1 VRRVSAITL
10 NGDRTGTGEDRA
22 IIWPRRAAPPAEVG
36 DSVPTTDPEA
46 ADAPPPVIPPVPA
59 PTLANLVDRN
69 RLTRR
74 LAPVRRWARWRERER
89 LLAAHP
95 GLRAAVTDGRLSLRR
110 INGRL
115 RVLRMEPGQTY
126 DEAVRAN
133 LDLVTALCARGGVK
147 SFVVPG
153 ADGARARVGVPDA
166 DWDRFV
172 AALEP
177 ATEDDALYV
186 GLLARRANGRL
197 CRWPFLGDEPA
208 VAAAARSQ
216 RILEVF
222 TITAASDQERAFDR
236 PYACTVERWDADE
249 VGGLL
254 APSRNPR
261 SSYVSGPHAEP
272 ASAQVEG
279 RTVRTLRAFDRR
291 GIFDVDQPVDAVYL
305 WVDGADPS
313 WLAAKNAALAAAG
326 MEVPPPGAADERF
339 RDNGELRYSFRSVER
354 FAPWIRRIYLVTDGQ
369 VPDWLDADHPRV
381 RLVDH
386 RELFAGTGTLPTFNS
401 HALGARLHHIE
412 GLSEHY
418 LYMNDDVF
426 FGRPVQPRLFFEAN
440 GVTRFFLSRSTLP
453 FTPPEQAL
461 SHDQA
466 RRNVADLLE
475 RDFGRSPSRVFFHTP
490 VPQSRRLL
498 DELEERYPEVFRTDW
513 NSQFRSRDD
522 FEVNSWLHHYYG
534 YLTQRSAV
542 GSIRYR
548 YFDVSKEAAWRQ
560 MHQLLAR
567 RDFDTFCVNDSAE
580 ATPEQHVRLGTWLP
594 RYFPG
599 GSSFECT
606 VDPALSG

>member
-1 VRRVSAITL
+1 
-10 NGDRTGTGEDRA
+10 
-22 IIWPRRAAPPAEVG
+22 
-36 DSVPTTDPEA
+36 
-46 ADAPPPVIPPVPA
+46 
-59 PTLANLVDRN
+59 
-69 RLTRR
+69 
-74 LAPVRRWARWRERER
+74 
-89 LLAAHP
+89 
-95 GLRAAVTDGRLSLRR
+95 
-110 INGRL
+110 
-115 RVLRMEPGQTY
+115 
-126 DEAVRAN
+126 VRAN
-133 LDLVTALCARGGVK
+133 LDLVTALCARAGVP

-153 ADGARARVGVPDA
+153 ADGTRARVGVRDA
-166 DWDRFV
+166 DWGPFV
-172 AALEP
+172 DALEP
-177 ATEDDALYV
+177 AAEADGLYA

-197 CRWPFLGDEPA
+197 CRWPFLADEPG
-208 VAAAARSQ
+208 VARAARTQ

-222 TITAASDQERAFDR
+222 TITAASDEARAFDR
-236 PYACTVERWDADE
+236 PYACTVERWEADE

-261 SSYVSGPHAEP
+261 STYVSGAYAEP
-272 ASAQVEG
+272 TPARVEG
-279 RTVRTLRAFDRR
+279 RTVTTLRAFDRR
-291 GIFDVDQPVDAVYL
+291 AMFDVDQPVDAVYL
-305 WVDGADPS
+305 WVDGADPR
-313 WLAAKNAALAAAG
+313 WLAAKSAALAAAG
-326 MEVPPPGAADERF
+326 LEVPPPGAADERF
-339 RDNGELRYSFRSVER
+339 RDNGELRYSFRSLER
-354 FAPWIRRIYLVTDGQ
+354 FAPWIRRIYLVSDRQ
-369 VPDWLDADHPRV
+369 VPDWLDVDHPRV
-381 RLVDH
+381 QLVDH
-386 RELFAGTGTLPTFNS
+386 HELFAGTGTLPTFNS

-412 GLSEHY
+412 GLSENY

-498 DELEERYPEVFRTDW
+498 DELEERYPDAFRTDW
-513 NSQFRSRDD
+513 NSQFRSGDD
-522 FEVNSWLHHYYG
+522 FEINSWLHHYYG

-560 MHQLLAR
+560 MRQLLVR

-580 ATPEQHVRLGTWLP
+580 ASPEQHVRLGEWLP

-599 GSSFECT
+599 ASSFECA
-606 VDPALSG
+606 VDTAISG